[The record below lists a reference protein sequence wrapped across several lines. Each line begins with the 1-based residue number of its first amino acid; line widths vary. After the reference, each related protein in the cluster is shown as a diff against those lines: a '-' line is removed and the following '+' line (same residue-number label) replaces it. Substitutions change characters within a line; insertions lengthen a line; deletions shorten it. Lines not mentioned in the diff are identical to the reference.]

1 MRGRGTCTIPTMR
14 PTLQPLQPTHAASRP
29 APAQR
34 VRPAVVAALI
44 IAIAAFAAFASVPST
59 SPAASLASKQE
70 QAARLDE
77 QVSRLEARYDD
88 LQERYRGAQHELQRI
103 RAEVATAQD
112 EVRATRRSLGI
123 ARSRLGERAG
133 AIYRTGG
140 AGSDLAELVAT
151 GSFSAFFDRVET
163 MRRVGDQDAS
173 VLERVE
179 ALNAKVERK
188 ERQLR
193 QARTRAAR
201 AAARA
206 GRDKQRMG
214 EVLAEREQVLDSVNA
229 DIRAIMEAQ
238 RRAEAA
244 RAAAAAR
251 ESAALADTAETTS
264 GGGSSAGFSGSGI
277 ASIPLPPGS
286 GTAAAAA
293 NIAMSKLGAPYVW
306 AASGPDSFDCSGL
319 VMWAFAQAGRPGLPH
334 STYSLINMGVE
345 VPLDQ
350 LQVGDLVFSAS
361 IGHMGIYVGNNS
373 FVHAPRTGDVVKVTS
388 LSDYSI
394 ARARRI

>member
-1 MRGRGTCTIPTMR
+1 MR
-14 PTLQPLQPTHAASRP
+14 PTLQPLQPTHAASTSAT
-29 APAQR
+29 APR
-34 VRPAVVAALI
+34 VRTVLVAAIVL
-44 IAIAAFAAFASVPST
+44 ATAAFATLASAPT
-59 SPAASLASKQE
+59 APAATLASKQA
-70 QAARLDE
+70 QAAQLDA
-77 QVSRLEARYDD
+77 QVSKLEARYDD
-88 LQERYRGAQHELQRI
+88 LQERYRGAQYELDRI
-103 RAEVATAQD
+103 RREVAQAHQ
-112 EVRATRRSLGI
+112 VVLATRRDLGV
-123 ARSRLGERAG
+123 AKGRLASRAG
-133 AIYRTGG
+133 AIYRSGNQ
-140 AGSDLAELVAT
+140 SELAELVSS
-151 GSFSAFFDRVET
+151 GSFSTFFDRVDT
-163 MRRVGDQDAS
+163 MRRVGDQDS
-173 VLERVE
+173 NVLDRVE
-179 ALNAKVERK
+179 ALNAAVERK
-188 ERQLR
+188 ERALKT
-193 QARTRAAR
+193 ARAR
-201 AAARA
+201 AAKATARA
-206 GRDKQRMG
+206 KRDKQAMG
-214 EVLAEREQVLDSVNA
+214 EILAERQQMLDSVNA

-251 ESAALADTAETTS
+251 ESAALARTDETVTGGGPSGSGASDGGGGESSNS
-264 GGGSSAGFSGSGI
+264 GGG

-293 NIAMSKLGAPYVW
+293 NIAMSKLGSPYVW

-388 LSDYSI
+388 LSDYSM